1 MTDLKDKIKQDYIE
15 LSQKDKH
22 IQALIKKLEDGKAAF
37 NDVDSITKAT
47 GHALKTA
54 LEKNIAENPAAFADE
69 KMLADILR
77 ETFGDNYELI
87 NTVAADVQKRL
98 DKVQGINIKPQ
109 KAEFPEERVD
119 NLAKF
124 TAKQDLT
131 RKKSVSE
138 VGAAAENLNNSM
150 YTDYVKANADFRSR
164 AGLKVYVIRTSD
176 GKCCEWCDKQVG
188 KYVYPDI
195 PKDVWRRHKRC
206 TCEITYVN
214 ERAGTYDR
222 ISFHDSIDPED
233 GKKLVTNKQITRLT
247 PEQAAAKE
255 REILDKKPLTFGRKS
270 DIIEADKYKSFSN
283 GDEVNEF
290 FGGTGGLLERKKS
303 VEQQWLKS
311 LTRDETAYVRS
322 YAADG
327 YDDINKYLRKTGDWE
342 DINKGYAQQAI
353 NNIDSAISKFE
364 LKENIT
370 VYRGIDIDT
379 IGNMFPDAEDFTDL
393 IGKQYTD
400 KGYMSSSPLKSVA
413 KEFAEENGR
422 DGVLLKL
429 DIPKGNGKGAYINKL
444 AGQYKDVEYEFLI
457 KRNSKFK
464 IYEID
469 ENGDIPILKARW
481 FE

>member
-1 MTDLKDKIKQDYIE
+1 MTNLKNKIKQDYTE
-15 LSQKDKH
+15 LSHKDKH
-22 IQALIKKLEDGKAAF
+22 IQALIKKFEDGKATS

-69 KMLADILR
+69 EILADILR

-87 NTVAADVQKRL
+87 NAVAADVQKRL

-150 YTDYVKANADFRSR
+150 YTDYVKANAEFRSR

-188 KYVYPDI
+188 KYVYPDV

-222 ISFHDSIDPED
+222 ISYTDRKD
-233 GKKLVTNKQITRLT
+233 GKKNVTNKQVTKLT
-247 PEQAAAKE
+247 SEQAAAKE
-255 REILDKKPLTFGRKS
+255 REILERKTLTFGRKS
-270 DIIEADKYKSFSN
+270 DIMNAEKISGALNPDSERAQEHAERYYEAVRHMKNDVQRISQNTGFDENEIAEIKRFIFMDKHDLGNKIDYFAPDYMMAQSWQRLIDGKNIQSH
-283 GDEVNEF
+283 DV
-290 FGGTGGLLERKKS
+290 TLLNHERMERQLMK
-303 VEQQWLKS
+303 Q
-311 LTRDETAYVRS
+311 
-322 YAADG
+322 G
-327 YDDINKYLRKTGDWE
+327 YTQSDAHK
-342 DINKGYAQQAI
+342 
-353 NNIDSAISKFE
+353 
-364 LKENIT
+364 IT
-370 VYRGIDIDT
+370 SQTY
-379 IGNMFPDAEDFTDL
+379 N
-393 IGKQYTD
+393 Y
-400 KGYMSSSPLKSVA
+400 A
-413 KEFAEENGR
+413 KE
-422 DGVLLKL
+422 
-429 DIPKGNGKGAYINKL
+429 AY
-444 AGQYKDVEYEFLI
+444 EYYDKI
-457 KRNSKFK
+457 DKHTKKR
-464 IYEID
+464 
-469 ENGDIPILKARW
+469 
-481 FE
+481 

>member
-1 MTDLKDKIKQDYIE
+1 MTNLKNKIKQDYTE
-15 LSQKDKH
+15 LSHKDKH
-22 IQALIKKLEDGKAAF
+22 IQALIKKFEDGKATS

-69 KMLADILR
+69 EILADILR

-87 NTVAADVQKRL
+87 NAVAADVQKRL

-188 KYVYPDI
+188 KYVYPDV

-222 ISFHDSIDPED
+222 ISYTDRKD
-233 GKKLVTNKQITRLT
+233 GKKNVTNKQVTKLT
-247 PEQAAAKE
+247 SEQAAAKE
-255 REILDKKPLTFGRKS
+255 REILERKTLTFGRKS
-270 DIIEADKYKSFSN
+270 DIMNAEKISGALNPDSERAQEHAERYYEAVRHMKNDVQRISQNTGFDENEIAEIKRFIFMDKHDLGNKIDYFAPDYMMAQSWQRLIDGKNIQSH
-283 GDEVNEF
+283 DV
-290 FGGTGGLLERKKS
+290 TLLNHERMERQLMK
-303 VEQQWLKS
+303 Q
-311 LTRDETAYVRS
+311 
-322 YAADG
+322 G
-327 YDDINKYLRKTGDWE
+327 YTQSDAHK
-342 DINKGYAQQAI
+342 
-353 NNIDSAISKFE
+353 
-364 LKENIT
+364 IT
-370 VYRGIDIDT
+370 SQTY
-379 IGNMFPDAEDFTDL
+379 N
-393 IGKQYTD
+393 Y
-400 KGYMSSSPLKSVA
+400 A
-413 KEFAEENGR
+413 KE
-422 DGVLLKL
+422 
-429 DIPKGNGKGAYINKL
+429 AY
-444 AGQYKDVEYEFLI
+444 EYYDKI
-457 KRNSKFK
+457 DKHTKKR
-464 IYEID
+464 
-469 ENGDIPILKARW
+469 
-481 FE
+481 

>member
-1 MTDLKDKIKQDYIE
+1 MTNLKNKIKQDYIE

-22 IQALIKKLEDGKAAF
+22 IQALIKKFEDGKATS

-69 KMLADILR
+69 EILADILR

-87 NTVAADVQKRL
+87 NAVAADVQKRL

-188 KYVYPDI
+188 KYVYPDV

-206 TCEITYVN
+206 TCEITYIN

-222 ISFHDSIDPED
+222 ISYTDRKD
-233 GKKLVTNKQITRLT
+233 GKKNVTNKQVTRLT
-247 PEQAAAKE
+247 PEQAAAKGKKVLS
-255 REILDKKPLTFGRKS
+255 RLDKRRKS
-270 DIIEADKYKSFSN
+270 GIINNNKCDIASDK
-283 GDEVNEF
+283 
-290 FGGTGGLLERKKS
+290 
-303 VEQQWLKS
+303 
-311 LTRDETAYVRS
+311 
-322 YAADG
+322 
-327 YDDINKYLRKTGDWE
+327 INKFFLKPGAKHSQDFFDVGYTQDDFERLKKDLKDCFDYEKAVDKTVSDNGVEKFSIFTELGVDKKKRFRTVWQKDTPDSTPRIITAHRE
-342 DINKGYAQQAI
+342 D
-353 NNIDSAISKFE
+353 E
-364 LKENIT
+364 
-370 VYRGIDIDT
+370 
-379 IGNMFPDAEDFTDL
+379 
-393 IGKQYTD
+393 
-400 KGYMSSSPLKSVA
+400 
-413 KEFAEENGR
+413 
-422 DGVLLKL
+422 
-429 DIPKGNGKGAYINKL
+429 
-444 AGQYKDVEYEFLI
+444 
-457 KRNSKFK
+457 
-464 IYEID
+464 
-469 ENGDIPILKARW
+469 
-481 FE
+481 

>member
-1 MTDLKDKIKQDYIE
+1 MTNLKNKIKQDYIE

-22 IQALIKKLEDGKAAF
+22 IQALIKKFEDGKATS

-69 KMLADILR
+69 EILADILR

-87 NTVAADVQKRL
+87 NAVAADVQKRL

-150 YTDYVKANADFRSR
+150 YTDYVKANAEFRSR

-176 GKCCEWCDKQVG
+176 GNCCEWCDKLVG
-188 KYVYPDI
+188 KYDYSDI

-214 ERAGTYDR
+214 EREGTYDR

-233 GKKLVTNKQITRLT
+233 GEKLVTSKQVTKLT
-247 PEQAAAKE
+247 SEQAAAKE
-255 REILDKKPLTFGRKS
+255 REILERKTLTFGRKS
-270 DIIEADKYKSFSN
+270 DIMNAEKISGALNPDSERAQEHAERYYEAVRHMKNDVQRISQNTGFDENEIAEIKRFIFMDKHDLGNKIDYFAPDYMMAQSWQRLIDGKNIQSH
-283 GDEVNEF
+283 DV
-290 FGGTGGLLERKKS
+290 TLLNHERMERQLMK
-303 VEQQWLKS
+303 Q
-311 LTRDETAYVRS
+311 
-322 YAADG
+322 G
-327 YDDINKYLRKTGDWE
+327 YTQSDAHK
-342 DINKGYAQQAI
+342 
-353 NNIDSAISKFE
+353 
-364 LKENIT
+364 IT
-370 VYRGIDIDT
+370 SQTY
-379 IGNMFPDAEDFTDL
+379 N
-393 IGKQYTD
+393 Y
-400 KGYMSSSPLKSVA
+400 A
-413 KEFAEENGR
+413 KE
-422 DGVLLKL
+422 
-429 DIPKGNGKGAYINKL
+429 AY
-444 AGQYKDVEYEFLI
+444 EYYDKI
-457 KRNSKFK
+457 DKHTKKR
-464 IYEID
+464 
-469 ENGDIPILKARW
+469 
-481 FE
+481 

>member
-1 MTDLKDKIKQDYIE
+1 MTNLKNKIKQDYIE

-22 IQALIKKLEDGKAAF
+22 IQALIKKFEDGKATF

-69 KMLADILR
+69 EILADILR

-87 NTVAADVQKRL
+87 NAVAADVQKRL

-188 KYVYPDI
+188 KYVYPDV

-222 ISFHDSIDPED
+222 ISYTDRKD
-233 GKKLVTNKQITRLT
+233 GKKLVTNKQVTRLT

-270 DIIEADKYKSFSN
+270 DIIKLDRKEHNTGVFSSLNIPMQKREVLSLCRKYSIDTKGITFKIQRSEKLMAMPFYGSTDYN
-283 GDEVNEF
+283 NIGRIDLFPNAFTSEEE
-290 FGGTGGLLERKKS
+290 LLKTILHEKCH
-303 VEQQWLKS
+303 VMQ
-311 LTRDETAYVRS
+311 
-322 YAADG
+322 
-327 YDDINKYLRKTGDWE
+327 LRKHGKE
-342 DINKGYAQQAI
+342 YAQQNLDTMEKQAYRFESI
-353 NNIDSAISKFE
+353 FYNI
-364 LKENIT
+364 
-370 VYRGIDIDT
+370 
-379 IGNMFPDAEDFTDL
+379 
-393 IGKQYTD
+393 
-400 KGYMSSSPLKSVA
+400 
-413 KEFAEENGR
+413 
-422 DGVLLKL
+422 
-429 DIPKGNGKGAYINKL
+429 
-444 AGQYKDVEYEFLI
+444 I
-457 KRNSKFK
+457 KKR
-464 IYEID
+464 
-469 ENGDIPILKARW
+469 
-481 FE
+481 